1 MREVRQL
8 LKSSLT
14 PLARALSPR
23 RVDLPPGWWG
33 LERNERGELSRGRVR
48 LSSLLEEYGSPLHVV
63 DAERLDANAAAFT
76 ALPLGASRPC
86 EIYYSYKTNPIPG
99 VLKRLA
105 ARGVGAEVISEYE
118 LWLALRLGLSPS
130 RIVYNGPYKSDAS
143 LETAVFKEVGLV
155 SVNARPELKRLA
167 AIARRVGKRPRV
179 GVRVVTRGSWGGQF
193 GERIDTGAALA
204 AFLEAMRHPELN
216 VVGLHAHLG
225 HELSTQSQVE
235 GFVDDVLAFAET
247 LRDRLGLSLEVLDL
261 GGSLACR
268 TVQGIGPLQKRLSQT
283 FGADVVPRIPD
294 AVLSISDYTSTI
306 ARRIEDRYRAAR
318 CPAPRIFLEPGRAL
332 TGDTQLLLCTVREVR
347 DPEAGLRHAVLDA
360 GMTLANPVPNEYHQL
375 YKLDAAPG
383 GLEHYRLVGPIC
395 TPADVLYLDWTLPEL
410 KRGDGLAI
418 MDAGAYF
425 VPFAASFSFPQPPVV
440 MIERGEVALLRAGER
455 FEDLVRRD
463 QGVVPELPAR
473 RSAASLQPVT
483 QASAPVH

>member
-1 MREVRQL
+1 MRAVRQL
-8 LKSSLT
+8 FKSSLI

-33 LERNERGELSRGRVR
+33 LERNERGQLARGRIR
-48 LSSLLEEYGSPLHVV
+48 LASLLEEYGSPLHVV

-86 EIYYSYKTNPIPG
+86 EVFYSYKTNPIPG

-118 LWLALRLGLSPS
+118 LWLALRLGLSPA
-130 RIVYNGPYKSDAS
+130 RIVYNGPCKSDAS
-143 LETAVFKEVGLV
+143 LETAVYKEVGLIT
-155 SVNARPELKRLA
+155 VNARPELSRLA

-179 GVRVVTRGSWGGQF
+179 AVRVVPPGGWGGQF
-193 GERIDTGAALA
+193 GERIDSGAALA
-204 AFLEAMRHPELN
+204 TFLEAMRHPELN
-216 VVGLHAHLG
+216 VVGVHAHLG
-225 HELSTQSQVE
+225 HELSTRSQVE
-235 GFVDDVLAFAET
+235 RFVDDVLAFAEQ

-268 TVQGIGPLQKRLSQT
+268 TVQGIGPLKKRLSQT
-283 FGADVVPRIPD
+283 FGAELVPRIPE
-294 AVLSISDYTSTI
+294 AVLSITDYTSTI
-306 ARRIEDRYRAAR
+306 ARRVEDRYRAAR
-318 CPAPRIFLEPGRAL
+318 CPTPRIFLEPGRAL

-347 DPEAGLRHAVLDA
+347 DPDAGLRHAVLDA

-375 YKLDAAPG
+375 YKLELGHGPVH
-383 GLEHYRLVGPIC
+383 HYRLAGPIC
-395 TPADVLYLDWTLPEL
+395 SPADVLYLDWALPEL

-440 MIERGEVALLRAGER
+440 MMEHGEVTLLRAGER

-463 QGVVPELPAR
+463 QGLVPEPPAR
-473 RSAASLQPVT
+473 RSVASLQPV
-483 QASAPVH
+483 AAAGAPAH